1 MGETRAPSSRS
12 SRRGYARSSA
22 GGASSTGAGPRADS
36 AAAMPPAAAASG
48 LLRPA
53 MAKNSSRRTP
63 RAYFRAP
70 PARRA
75 IPTHNASKKT
85 NPVGLPTS
93 PRSVQ
98 WDHRLAHDPD
108 EADGRRLA
116 WRGRRGGGAP
126 PRRLGAGAERGAGAD
141 TSPGRTQKEFHQH
154 VREKKKNQQEERPS
168 RASPRAESYA
178 LDNNGHPRTNRAQ
191 VSREARLLE
200 TRSRCHP

>member
-1 MGETRAPSSRS
+1 MGELQARSSRS
-12 SRRGYARSSA
+12 TRRCYARSSR
-22 GGASSTGAGPRADS
+22 GELRRRVRDRGAVS
-36 AAAMPPAAAASG
+36 AVAMPPAAAASG
-48 LLRPA
+48 LLRAA

-126 PRRLGAGAERGAGAD
+126 PRRLGAGAEA
-141 TSPGRTQKEFHQH
+141 PGRTHRRGGH
-154 VREKKKNQQEERPS
+154 KKSFTNTCARKRKINRKSDPPVLHHAP
-168 RASPRAESYA
+168 RVTLWTKRSP
-178 LDNNGHPRTNRAQ
+178 
-191 VSREARLLE
+191 
-200 TRSRCHP
+200 